1 MATRGHARTRAIARA
16 EREAL
21 QRRPTSA
28 MAAVLPGFA
37 QLNEAYTQFIVLG
50 AEEQRAHLQERK
62 SYKPVLGVAPFSLG
76 PGDITTFAAIYE
88 VVRKLAYILLV
99 GRFFGTQED
108 LGLSFILSAFIED
121 AVAMVR
127 TAIDD
132 TPASTQDMYRL
143 QAVLRALLLAYLPP
157 RAAADWRQLRA
168 SFLWPENF
176 ARGWTEAVRLHDLY
190 GAIYVL
196 TNDLPYHVRRVDE
209 PSWRSFLHIL
219 EDAGP
224 PWLVAVLHSAPAAN
238 ITTRADMKALLNV
251 NEPGE
256 AMAAGGLNALRHSR
270 DPACWQCGQMGHL
283 ARNCPLARPATAPT
297 QQPTG
302 SVLAQLQQD
311 EAVLALLQRQERVQQ
326 KMIEVQARLAQ
337 ADAQGIEIPPA
348 PLVQMAAQDPVPGP
362 APFLVTNEGAQPA
375 GYIYLGTNHGASIWG
390 RADAVEASLREPETS

>member
-1 MATRGHARTRAIARA
+1 MA
-16 EREAL
+16 
-21 QRRPTSA
+21 RR
-28 MAAVLPGFA
+28 
-37 QLNEAYTQFIVLG
+37 
-50 AEEQRAHLQERK
+50 
-62 SYKPVLGVAPFSLG
+62 
-76 PGDITTFAAIYE
+76 
-88 VVRKLAYILLV
+88 
-99 GRFFGTQED
+99 
-108 LGLSFILSAFIED
+108 
-121 AVAMVR
+121 
-127 TAIDD
+127 
-132 TPASTQDMYRL
+132 
-143 QAVLRALLLAYLPP
+143 
-157 RAAADWRQLRA
+157 RAAQRPGRQ
-168 SFLWPENF
+168 
-176 ARGWTEAVRLHDLY
+176 H
-190 GAIYVL
+190 
-196 TNDLPYHVRRVDE
+196 H
-209 PSWRSFLHIL
+209 H
-219 EDAGP
+219 
-224 PWLVAVLHSAPAAN
+224 
-238 ITTRADMKALLNV
+238 ADMKALLNV

-297 QQPTG
+297 QQPAG

>member
-1 MATRGHARTRAIARA
+1 
-16 EREAL
+16 
-21 QRRPTSA
+21 
-28 MAAVLPGFA
+28 MAALLPGFA
-37 QLNEAYTQFIVLG
+37 QLNEGYTHFIGLG
-50 AEEQRAHLQERK
+50 EAEQRAHLQERK
-62 SYKPVLGVAPFSLG
+62 SYKPVLGVASFSLG
-76 PGDITTFAAIYE
+76 PGDIATFAAIYE
-88 VVRKLAYILLV
+88 IVRKIAYILLV

-108 LGLSFILSAFIED
+108 LGLSFILSAFLED

-224 PWLVAVLHSAPAAN
+224 PWLVTVLHSAPAAN

-256 AMAAGGLNALRHSR
+256 ALSAGGLNALRHSR
-270 DPACWQCGQMGHL
+270 EPACWQCGQLGHL
-283 ARNCPLARPATAPT
+283 ARNCPLARPVTEPT

-375 GYIYLGTNHGASIWG
+375 GYIYLGTNQGASIWG